1 MWRARQRD
9 RLPMNY
15 DKLEFVETVEE
26 LAAMH
31 ILKCHLKQ
39 VAAPARSSA
48 INDNA
53 LSVDG
58 RSEYVLPTIFTATVA
73 TSARQYLEKRGLSH
87 EVIAALRLV
96 LPPLAGTT
104 S

>member
-9 RLPMNY
+9 RLP
-15 DKLEFVETVEE
+15 DELRQLEFVETVEE

-31 ILKCHLKQ
+31 NLEVPLKQ
-39 VAAPARSSA
+39 AAAPARSSA
-48 INDNA
+48 I
-53 LSVDG
+53 SGKRFISDG
-58 RSEYVLPTIFTATVA
+58 RSEYVLPTIFTATCCHV
-73 TSARQYLEKRGLSH
+73 SRQYLEKRGLSH
-87 EVIAALRLV
+87 EVIARFAIV